1 MAATRLRGEHM
12 ENKFYITFDKSQ
24 EDIPTLIV
32 FADTGWAFGGTS
44 LRVLNTITGDRAVQM
59 WEELK
64 GKYKEQ
70 NGHISSV

>member
-1 MAATRLRGEHM
+1 M

-32 FADTGWAFGGTS
+32 FTDSGWALGGTS
-44 LRVLNTITGDRAVQM
+44 FRVLNTITGDKAVQM

-70 NGHISSV
+70 QK